1 MENIKNFYKNK
12 KILVTGATGFKGAWL
27 CSWLLKLKARVYSTG
42 YNPNQNKNLF
52 YKLRLHKKTNLKIFD
67 IRNLGKLDAFIKKI
81 KPSIIFHLAAQPLIL
96 KSYEDP
102 YLTFTVNF
110 LGSTNVMECSR
121 KYKFIKSVIL
131 VTTDKVYE
139 SSGKTIGFKET
150 DLLGGIDP
158 YSASKSS
165 TELMIRAYRESFFKN
180 KKLSGV
186 SSVRAGNV
194 IGGGDWSKNRLIP
207 DSIRSSIK
215 NQKIILRNPSF
226 NRPWQFVLEPLKGY
240 LILAKKQFENPKK
253 YSGAWN
259 FGNKSKSVVTV
270 SQIVEYIIN
279 FWGSGKL
286 EKLSKN
292 NLYEQQNLQLNSSKA
307 IKLLKWKP
315 TYSIKQSVKVTTQW
329 YYDVI
334 KEKKSPSV
342 VTNQQIQDYMN
353 ENNWR

>member
-67 IRNLGKLDAFIKKI
+67 IRNLDKLDAFIKKI

-110 LGSTNVMECSR
+110 LGSTNIMECSR
-121 KYKFIKSVIL
+121 KYSFIKSVIL

-180 KKLSGV
+180 KKILGV

-279 FWGSGKL
+279 FWGSGRL

-292 NLYEQQNLQLNSSKA
+292 NVYEQQNLQLNSSKA

-315 TYSIKQSVKVTTQW
+315 TYNIKQSVKVTTQW
-329 YYDVI
+329 YYDVL
-334 KEKKSPSV
+334 KEKKSPSF

-353 ENNWR
+353 ENSWR

>member
-1 MENIKNFYKNK
+1 MEKIKNFYKNK

-52 YKLRLHKKTNLKIFD
+52 YNLRLHKRTNLKIFD

-110 LGSTNVMECSR
+110 LGSTNIMECSR

-180 KKLSGV
+180 KKISGV

>member
-329 YYDVI
+329 YYDVL
-334 KEKKSPSV
+334 KEKKKSISCYKS
-342 VTNQQIQDYMN
+342 TNSRLY
-353 ENNWR
+353 E

>member
-1 MENIKNFYKNK
+1 LENIKNFYKNK

-27 CSWLLKLKARVYSTG
+27 CSWLLKLKARVYCTG

-67 IRNLGKLDAFIKKI
+67 IRNLDKLDAFIKKI

-96 KSYEDP
+96 KSYENP

-110 LGSTNVMECSR
+110 LGSTNIMECSR
-121 KYKFIKSVIL
+121 KYSFIKSVIL

-180 KKLSGV
+180 KKISGV

-286 EKLSKN
+286 KKLSKN
-292 NLYEQQNLQLNSSKA
+292 NVYEQQNLQLNSSKA

-329 YYDVI
+329 YYDVL
-334 KEKKSPSV
+334 KRKKSPSV

>member
-1 MENIKNFYKNK
+1 MEKIKNFYKNK

-27 CSWLLKLKARVYSTG
+27 CSWLLKLKARVYCTG

-67 IRNLGKLDAFIKKI
+67 IRNLDKLDAFIKKI

-110 LGSTNVMECSR
+110 LGSTNIMECSR
-121 KYKFIKSVIL
+121 KYSFIKSVIL

-180 KKLSGV
+180 KKISGV

-286 EKLSKN
+286 KKLSKN
-292 NLYEQQNLQLNSSKA
+292 NVYEQQNLQLNSSKA

-315 TYSIKQSVKVTTQW
+315 TYSIKQSVKVTTRW
-329 YYDVI
+329 YYDVL
-334 KEKKSPSV
+334 KKKKSPSV
-342 VTNQQIQDYMN
+342 VTDQQIQDYMN

>member
-110 LGSTNVMECSR
+110 LGSTNIMECSR

-180 KKLSGV
+180 KKILGV

-292 NLYEQQNLQLNSSKA
+292 NVYEQQNLQLNSSKA
-307 IKLLKWKP
+307 VKLLKWKP
-315 TYSIKQSVKVTTQW
+315 TYNIKQSVKVTTQW
-329 YYDVI
+329 YHDVL

>member
-27 CSWLLKLKARVYSTG
+27 CSWLLKLKAKVYSTG

-52 YKLRLHKKTNLKIFD
+52 YKLKLHKKTNLKIFD
-67 IRNLGKLDAFIKKI
+67 IRNFGKLEAFIKKN
-81 KPSIIFHLAAQPLIL
+81 KPSIIFHLAAQPLII

-110 LGSTNVMECSR
+110 LGSTNIMECSR

-165 TELMIRAYRESFFKN
+165 TELMVRAYRESFFK
-180 KKLSGV
+180 KKKISGV

-215 NQKIILRNPSF
+215 NKKIILRNPSF

-253 YSGAWN
+253 YSSAWN
-259 FGNKSKSVVTV
+259 FGNKSKSVVSV

-286 EKLSKN
+286 EKKSKKN
-292 NLYEQQNLQLNSSKA
+292 VYEQQNLQLNSSKA

-329 YYDVI
+329 YYDVL
-334 KEKKSPSV
+334 KRKKSPSE

>member
-27 CSWLLKLKARVYSTG
+27 CSWLLKLKARVYCTG

-67 IRNLGKLDAFIKKI
+67 IRNLDKLDAFIKKI

-96 KSYEDP
+96 KSYENP

-110 LGSTNVMECSR
+110 LGSTNIMECSR
-121 KYKFIKSVIL
+121 KYSFIKSVIL

-180 KKLSGV
+180 KKILGV

-286 EKLSKN
+286 KKLSKN
-292 NLYEQQNLQLNSSKA
+292 NVYEQQNLQLNSSKA

-315 TYSIKQSVKVTTQW
+315 TYSIKQSVKVTTRW
-329 YYDVI
+329 YYDVL
-334 KEKKSPSV
+334 KKKKSPSV
-342 VTNQQIQDYMN
+342 VTDQQIQDYMN

>member
-27 CSWLLKLKARVYSTG
+27 CSWLLKLKARVYCTG

-67 IRNLGKLDAFIKKI
+67 IRNLDKLDAFIKKI

-96 KSYEDP
+96 KSYENP

-110 LGSTNVMECSR
+110 LGSTNIMECSR
-121 KYKFIKSVIL
+121 KYSFIKSVIL

-180 KKLSGV
+180 KKISGV

-286 EKLSKN
+286 KKLSKN
-292 NLYEQQNLQLNSSKA
+292 NVYEQQNLQLNSSKA

-329 YYDVI
+329 YYDVL
-334 KEKKSPSV
+334 KRKKSPSV

>member
-1 MENIKNFYKNK
+1 MESIKNFYKNK

-27 CSWLLKLKARVYSTG
+27 CSWLLKLKAKVYSTG
-42 YNPNQNKNLF
+42 YNPNQNRNLF
-52 YKLRLHKKTNLKIFD
+52 YKLRLHEKTNLKIFD
-67 IRNLGKLDAFIKKI
+67 IRHFGKLDTFIRKT

-110 LGSTNVMECSR
+110 LGSTNIMECSR

-139 SSGKTIGFKET
+139 NSGKTIGFKET

-165 TELMIRAYRESFFKN
+165 TELMIRAYRESFFN
-180 KKLSGV
+180 KKRISGV

-292 NLYEQQNLQLNSSKA
+292 NVYEQQNLQLNSSKA

-329 YYDVI
+329 YYDVL
-334 KEKKSPSV
+334 KRKKSPSV

>member
-1 MENIKNFYKNK
+1 MEKIKNFYKNK

-67 IRNLGKLDAFIKKI
+67 IRNLDKLDAFIKKI

-110 LGSTNVMECSR
+110 LGSTNIMECSR
-121 KYKFIKSVIL
+121 KYNFIKSVIL

-180 KKLSGV
+180 KKILGV

-279 FWGSGKL
+279 FWGSGRL

-292 NLYEQQNLQLNSSKA
+292 NVYEQQNLQLNSSKA

-329 YYDVI
+329 YYDVL

-353 ENNWR
+353 ENSWR

>member
-110 LGSTNVMECSR
+110 LGSTNIMECSR

-180 KKLSGV
+180 KKISGV

-292 NLYEQQNLQLNSSKA
+292 NVYEQQNLQLNSSKA
-307 IKLLKWKP
+307 VKLLKWKP
-315 TYSIKQSVKVTTQW
+315 TYNIKQSVKVTTQW
-329 YYDVI
+329 YHDVL

>member
-27 CSWLLKLKARVYSTG
+27 CSWLLNLKAKVYSTG

-52 YKLRLHKKTNLKIFD
+52 YKLRLHRKTNLKIFD
-67 IRNLGKLDAFIKKI
+67 IRNFGKLDTFIKKV

-110 LGSTNVMECSR
+110 LGSTNIMECSR

-139 SSGKTIGFKET
+139 SSGKTVGFKET

-165 TELMIRAYRESFFKN
+165 TELMIRAYRESFFN
-180 KKLSGV
+180 KKKISGV

-286 EKLSKN
+286 EKLKKN
-292 NLYEQQNLQLNSSKA
+292 NVYEQQNLQLNSSKA

-329 YYDVI
+329 YYDVL
-334 KEKKSPSV
+334 KRKKSPSV

>member
-1 MENIKNFYKNK
+1 MEKIKNFYKNK

-52 YKLRLHKKTNLKIFD
+52 YKLRLHKRTNLKIFD

-110 LGSTNVMECSR
+110 LGSTNIMECSR

-180 KKLSGV
+180 KKISGV

>member
-1 MENIKNFYKNK
+1 VPSQFVRK
-12 KILVTGATGFKGAWL
+12 KI
-27 CSWLLKLKARVYSTG
+27 
-42 YNPNQNKNLF
+42 
-52 YKLRLHKKTNLKIFD
+52 
-67 IRNLGKLDAFIKKI
+67 
-81 KPSIIFHLAAQPLIL
+81 
-96 KSYEDP
+96 
-102 YLTFTVNF
+102 
-110 LGSTNVMECSR
+110 
-121 KYKFIKSVIL
+121 
-131 VTTDKVYE
+131 
-139 SSGKTIGFKET
+139 
-150 DLLGGIDP
+150 
-158 YSASKSS
+158 
-165 TELMIRAYRESFFKN
+165 
-180 KKLSGV
+180 SGV

-286 EKLSKN
+286 EKLKKN
-292 NLYEQQNLQLNSSKA
+292 NVYEQQNLQLNSSKA

-329 YYDVI
+329 YYDVL
-334 KEKKSPSV
+334 KRKKSPSV

>member
-27 CSWLLKLKARVYSTG
+27 CSWLLNLKAKVYSTG

-52 YKLRLHKKTNLKIFD
+52 YKLRLHRKTNLKIFD
-67 IRNLGKLDAFIKKI
+67 IRNFGKLDTFIKKV

-110 LGSTNVMECSR
+110 LGSTNIMECSR

-139 SSGKTIGFKET
+139 SSGKTVGFKET

-165 TELMIRAYRESFFKN
+165 TELMIRAYRESFFN
-180 KKLSGV
+180 KKKISGV

-286 EKLSKN
+286 EKFKKN
-292 NLYEQQNLQLNSSKA
+292 NVYEQQNLQLNSSKA

-329 YYDVI
+329 YYDVL
-334 KEKKSPSV
+334 KRKKSPSV